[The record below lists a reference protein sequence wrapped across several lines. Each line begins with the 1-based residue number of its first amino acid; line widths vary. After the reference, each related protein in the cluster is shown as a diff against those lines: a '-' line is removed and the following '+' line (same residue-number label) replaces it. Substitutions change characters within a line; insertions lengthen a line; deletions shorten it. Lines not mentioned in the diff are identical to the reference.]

1 MSARVRIPAT
11 YDDLLH
17 VPHDLVAE
25 LIDGELH
32 TSPRPRPAH
41 SRSVTRLSSRL
52 TRSFEFGEDGPGGWI
67 FLIEPEIHLG
77 GDVLVPDLAGW
88 RVERMRSTPQAAYID
103 LVPDWICEVL
113 SPSNAG
119 RDRTIK
125 MPAYARHGVAYA
137 WIVDVSERTL
147 EVFHLENGRWSIL
160 STHAGEE
167 SVSAEPFE
175 ALVLHPDDIYGP
187 APPSAPAP

>member
-11 YDDLLH
+11 YDDLLQMPDD
-17 VPHDLVAE
+17 VVAE
-25 LIDGELH
+25 LIGGELH

-41 SRSVTRLSSRL
+41 SRSITRLSSRL

-67 FLIEPEIHLG
+67 FLIEPEIHFR
-77 GDVLVPDLAGW
+77 GDVVVPDLAGW
-88 RVERMRSTPQAAYID
+88 RVERMHETPRSAYID
-103 LVPDWICEVL
+103 LPPDWICEVL

-137 WIVDVSERTL
+137 WIIDVNDRTL
-147 EVFHLENGRWSIL
+147 EVFRLENGRWSTIA
-160 STHAGEE
+160 TYQGEE

-175 ALVLHPDDIYGP
+175 SLVLHPDDIYGP
-187 APPSAPAP
+187 ASPAAP